1 MPKLPPV
8 CGREVLKILKKP
20 GFYAHHQTGSHARL
34 FHARRLDLRVTVPIH
49 NKTLPTKTLKSILK
63 QADLTEY
70 EFLKLREGK

>member
-8 CGREVLKILKKP
+8 CGREVLKISTIRPAAMPASFML
-20 GFYAHHQTGSHARL
+20 
-34 FHARRLDLRVTVPIH
+34 RRLDLRVTVPIH

-63 QADLTEY
+63 QADLTED